1 MLQETWP
8 KRSEDLT
15 WLARLGPWKIAGLFG
30 LTIVILMLAV
40 DVPVSR
46 LMRGANP
53 GLVDFFRL
61 LADVGNSKW
70 YLVPLAILIPAC
82 LVLRANRRTQKV
94 AQLYGWAAGG
104 LLFVFVAIAGS
115 GLITDLIKVLAGRAR
130 PKLLN
135 ASDIYGFFP
144 PGLNADFQ
152 SFPSGHANTMFALM
166 IALALFWP
174 RARNGFLLI
183 AALGSISRVV
193 VNAHYLSD
201 VITGAALAV
210 LTTLWLRD
218 FFARHRIAFEL
229 NGLGRARL
237 QAPGRL
243 LRMRLRGW
251 LTGLF

>member
-82 LVLRANRRTQKV
+82 LVLRAKRRTQKV
-94 AQLYGWAAGG
+94 AQLYGWAASG

-166 IALALFWP
+166 VALALFWP

-237 QAPGRL
+237 QAPGRF